1 VSVDGRVIDPRVERR
16 RPFCPIIDPMT
27 ASPEPGRLLNPLDP
41 AFAADP
47 YPAYAVAREAAAAF
61 RQPGDHLT
69 YLTRYADVHAG
80 FRDRRLGST
89 FLHRYTA
96 EELGLDPG
104 IPVWRDPRRLEVALH
119 GRRA

>member
-1 VSVDGRVIDPRVERR
+1 
-16 RPFCPIIDPMT
+16 MT
-27 ASPEPGRLLNPLDP
+27 ASPESGRLLNPLDP

-69 YLTRYADVHAG
+69 YLTRYADVHAA

-104 IPVWRDPRRLEVALH
+104 IPVWRDPRWTDFQAFERWELLKSA
-119 GRRA
+119 